1 MRNRFPSVAALAAVL
16 VLTVA
21 CAEPPDETNQKAEA
35 DLQAVRDAEAETYAP
50 QELRDARLA
59 LEEAQ
64 QEIQVQN
71 ERFAIMRDYEEAE
84 KMLAGAME
92 KARVARELAVE
103 KKEEARQEAQ
113 RLLLV
118 TLEAVDAAEA
128 SLGDAPRGKGTRA
141 DIAALTADLEGVRD
155 EIPALEAQIAEE
167 DYFGAHDKAESM
179 TETAAAISAE
189 IKAAVEIQ
197 AKILAERRNR

>member
-1 MRNRFPSVAALAAVL
+1 MRNRSPVLAALVAVL
-16 VLTVA
+16 ALTVA
-21 CAEPPDETNQKAEA
+21 CAEPPDETNQVAEVE
-35 DLQAVRDAEAETYAP
+35 LQTVRDAEAETYAP

-92 KARVARELAVE
+92 KSRIGRELAIE
-103 KKEEARQEAQ
+103 KKEEARMEAQ
-113 RLLLV
+113 RGLQL
-118 TLEAVDAAEA
+118 TLDAMVAADA

-141 DIAALTADLEGVRD
+141 DIAALTADLEGVRA
-155 EIPALEAQIAEE
+155 EVPALEAQIAEE
-167 DYFGAHDKAESM
+167 DYFGAHDKAASM
-179 TETAAAISAE
+179 TETARAITAE
-189 IKAAVEIQ
+189 IQAAVEMQ